1 MPDTSHDAVR
11 VALALLGDLLTEFH
25 FLATTDKAAALSAIF
40 AVVVRPL
47 LSHAPAFHVRARV
60 LGSGKTYLCEL
71 VGAFACPGGSPKVS
85 YPTISEEAI
94 KVLFSLLLTS
104 PAVIEFDDM
113 NTDWIPDG
121 SIKRVLT
128 AESVAEQILGVSKT
142 ATVSTRTLFL
152 GSGSN
157 VGPVRNLLLL
167 LLRLDGYDTHPGCGN
182 RLLRIASQPAS
193 GMHAGHT
200 ARCQPGVEI
209 PTVAWSRDGP
219 MCDGVKTVE
228 RLKSPG
234 ALQPPS

>member
-47 LSHAPAFHVRARV
+47 SSHAPAFHVRARV

-71 VGAFACPGGSPKVS
+71 IGAFACPDGSAKAS
-85 YPTISEEAI
+85 YPTTSEEAI

-113 NTDWIPDG
+113 NADWIPDG

-167 LLRLDGYDTHPGCGN
+167 LLLRPDG
-182 RLLRIASQPAS
+182 RRKFFSQPS
-193 GMHAGHT
+193 HRNDLAG
-200 ARCQPGVEI
+200 
-209 PTVAWSRDGP
+209 
-219 MCDGVKTVE
+219 
-228 RLKSPG
+228 
-234 ALQPPS
+234 